1 MQKYIRVTGIN
12 SGSPEFLST
21 GVINC
26 SNIIGICRPDHT
38 AFGVTTTNSQTKI
51 VYIDAENGADVA
63 KVAHETTSTL
73 AESVAMANYI
83 KSLIAQAWEQPY
95 TEPFVTIDRFEPPF
109 PIINVNLAGS

>member
-1 MQKYIRVTGIN
+1 MQKYIRITGIN
-12 SGSPEFLST
+12 SGSPEYLST

-38 AFGVTTTNSQTKI
+38 AFGVTTTTSQTKI
-51 VYIDAENGADVA
+51 VYIDAENGGDVA
-63 KVAHETTSTL
+63 SVAHAATSTL

-95 TEPFVTIDRFEPPF
+95 TEPFVTIDRFESPSA
-109 PIINVNLAGS
+109 IVNVNLTAS